1 MIHLEGNGCIKMLE
15 VPSVTDAIGPPK
27 AGEGNHDE
35 FGDLIERTTGVG
47 QPRRVRTNVAK
58 T

>member
-1 MIHLEGNGCIKMLE
+1 MLE